1 MIESWKASSFQQM
14 DARIFIEPQQG
25 TTYTEV
31 VGLAHRVE
39 ELGFEGFFTSDHY
52 LKMGDHVS
60 GLPGPLDAWTT
71 LAGLARD
78 TSQLRLGTLVSPIT
92 FRHPGQLAIQ
102 VAQIDEMSQGRVE
115 LGFGAG
121 WYESEHKA
129 YGLPFP
135 SITERFDRFSEGLDI
150 ITGLWSTP
158 ESETFSYDGEHY
170 SIVDSPALPKPWQ
183 RPSPPIIIGGRG
195 KRRTPALAATHARE
209 FNVPF
214 ASPTEWTD
222 ICAPVVEA
230 CETRERDP
238 ETLVWSAAQ
247 VVAVGATEA
256 EFSRRAE
263 AIGREASEL
272 RQNGIA
278 GTVDEALEKIEAY
291 REAGC
296 TRMYFQVLDLKDLDH
311 VAILAE
317 ALKL

>member
-1 MIESWKASSFQQM
+1 M

-25 TTYTEV
+25 TTYSEV
-31 VGLAHRVE
+31 VGLAQRAE

-60 GLPGPLDAWTT
+60 GLPGPLDAWIT

-78 TSQLRLGTLVSPIT
+78 TEQLRLGTLVSPIT

-102 VAQIDEMSQGRVE
+102 VAQVDEMSQGRIE
-115 LGFGAG
+115 LGLGAG
-121 WYESEHKA
+121 WFESEHKA
-129 YGLPFP
+129 YGIAFP
-135 SITERFDRFSEGLDI
+135 PIAERFDRFSEALDI
-150 ITGLWSTP
+150 IAGLWATA
-158 ESETFSYDGEHY
+158 EADTFSYEGEFY
-170 SIVDSPALPKPWQ
+170 TVTDSPALPRPWQ
-183 RPSPPIIIGGRG
+183 RPAPPIIIGGRG
-195 KRRTPALAATHARE
+195 KRRTPALAALHARE

-214 ASPTEWTD
+214 ASPIEWSE

-230 CETRERDP
+230 CEAKERDP

-247 VVAVGATEA
+247 VVAMGTTEA

-278 GTVDEALEKIEAY
+278 GTVEEGLEKIEAY

-296 TRMYFQVLDLKDLDH
+296 TRMYFQVLDVKDLDH
-311 VAILAE
+311 LGVLAA
-317 ALKL
+317 ALDL